1 MTKVFRYKVRD
12 ENGEQLEGA
21 LEAESR
27 EIVIDRLRNR
37 GYYIT
42 SIEEEQ
48 ESSSL
53 GDKLKQFKKVKLKD
67 LALFCR
73 QFATMIDAGVSLVR
87 ALDILG
93 DQTGNPKL
101 REAIRSVQ
109 EHVEGGVSL
118 SNALE
123 EEDHVFPRLFISMV
137 EAGETGGILD
147 EVLLEMA
154 DHFEKE
160 NEMKQ
165 QITSAL
171 AYPAVI
177 TLVAVG
183 VVVFLVTVILPT
195 FVDIFAGMN
204 IQLPLPTRI
213 LLTTS
218 NLISSYWYL
227 FVGAVLVVISF
238 SYYYYQTDRGKRQID
253 WLLLKLPL
261 FGDLIIKISVARFSR
276 TLGTLISSGVTILEG
291 LEVVSRVVSNQI
303 VAEQLN
309 EARNSI
315 SAGESM
321 ADPLQQNGLFPQM
334 VIQMIRI
341 GEETG
346 SLDQM
351 LNRVAQFYDQEVEHK
366 VEGMVSLIEPALIL
380 ILGLVVG
387 SIVVSMMLPMF
398 NMMQGF

>member
-1 MTKVFRYKVRD
+1 M
-12 ENGEQLEGA
+12 
-21 LEAESR
+21 
-27 EIVIDRLRNR
+27 IDRLRNR